1 MTKSP
6 IAEQPREAD
15 VVVVGS
21 GHNGLVAAAY
31 LAKAGLDVLVVEAAP
46 TAGGMTSTNPFEPE
60 APEYMINE
68 ASIQAS
74 LFRTTTIDADLD
86 LSRKYGLR
94 QTVIDPAHFQLA
106 ADGSSLGLWRDPRRT
121 AAELE
126 YFSKKDARALLELY
140 DVIDAAVE
148 IGLPMMQTNVTQPE
162 VKKILKAAKGAVK
175 NRKQM
180 AALGRWMTSSQA
192 EAIEESFEHDMIRAP
207 LLTSLPF
214 MPFDADLSGWSLIY
228 LGVLSKY
235 GVAMFH
241 GGTGSLPRALMGV
254 IRDHG
259 GDIITSSPVEEIIVA
274 NNRAT
279 GVRIRGGREI
289 RARRAVLTACSPK
302 TTLTRLLPRGILEP
316 KVQNA
321 ADHIPTK
328 KRGISDLKVN
338 VALSGRIDM
347 SKHEKWR
354 GDGIDLRVACNCYHT
369 YEQALEAARSCVR
382 GQVPE
387 AIPGL
392 AQVTN
397 AFDPSMSPEGKDLWW
412 FWSGLAPSIPEEGW
426 DVARKQI
433 TDSVIKD
440 ADEYY
445 KGVDELQVAVRP
457 LVMPD
462 IEERFWAID
471 GSVYHV
477 DPTIARFGPNKPV
490 VGLSGYTT
498 PVDGLFLTGSG
509 THPVAGISG
518 MPGQNAAR
526 TMLKQLAR
534 EDKGG
539 RFAAL
544 ADRRRAEKERKRR
557 EQAVRDRGYDY
568 TSGQDDPFPTT
579 PVGTAVATRKA
590 EIERANG
597 GA

>member
-1 MTKSP
+1 MNQSLP
-6 IAEQPREAD
+6 PREAD

-31 LAKAGLDVLVVEAAP
+31 LAKAGLDVVVVEASA
-46 TAGGMTSTNPFEPE
+46 TAGGMTATNSFAPE
-60 APEYMINE
+60 APEYTINE

-74 LFRTTTIDADLD
+74 LFRTTTITRDLE
-86 LSRKYGLR
+86 LATKHGLR

-106 ADGSSLGLWRDPRRT
+106 ADGSSLGLWRDPRKT

-126 YFSKKDARALLELY
+126 KFSRKDARALLELY
-140 DVIDAAVE
+140 EVIEAATE
-148 IGLPMMQTNVTQPE
+148 IGLPMMQTNVTRPE
-162 VKKILKAAKGAVK
+162 LMKVFKTLKGVAK
-175 NRKQM
+175 NRKQ
-180 AALGRWMTSSQA
+180 LSNIGRWMTSSQA
-192 EAIEESFEHDMIRAP
+192 EAIEDSFEHDMIRAP

-214 MPFDADLSGWSLIY
+214 MPFDADMSGWSLIY

-241 GGTGSLPRALMGV
+241 GGTGSLPKAL
-254 IRDHG
+254 IASITSNG
-259 GDIITSSPVEEIIVA
+259 GRIYTSSPVEQLVMTGE
-274 NNRAT
+274 RCT
-279 GVRIRGGREI
+279 GVRLVGGHEIVAKRG
-289 RARRAVLTACSPK
+289 VLTAMSPR
-302 TTLTRLLPRGILEP
+302 TTLSRLLPKGVLTH
-316 KVQNA
+316 KQQNA

-369 YEQALEAARSCVR
+369 YEQALEAARACVR
-382 GQVPE
+382 GQVPD

-412 FWSGLAPSIPEEGW
+412 FWSGLAPSIPEDGW
-426 DVARKQI
+426 DVARKKI
-433 TDSVIKD
+433 TESVIKD

-445 KGVDELQVAVRP
+445 KGVEDLQVAVRP
-457 LVMPD
+457 LVLPD

-477 DPTIARFGPNKPV
+477 DPTLSRFGPNKPV
-490 VGLSGYTT
+490 IGFAGYKT
-498 PVDGLFLTGSG
+498 PVPGLFLTGSG

-526 TMLKQLAR
+526 TMLKEFGK

-539 RFAAL
+539 RFAESRA
-544 ADRRRAEKERKRR
+544 RRAREKELR
-557 EQAVRDRGYDY
+557 ENPYGN
-568 TSGQDDPFPTT
+568 GQDDPWP
-579 PVGTAVATRKA
+579 A
-590 EIERANG
+590 ELASS
-597 GA
+597 

>member
-1 MTKSP
+1 MPQTD
-6 IAEQPREAD
+6 QTPREAD

-31 LAKAGLDVLVVEAAP
+31 LAKAGLDVLVVEASP
-46 TAGGMTSTNPFEPE
+46 TAGGMTATNPFPE
-60 APEYMINE
+60 APEYMMNE

-74 LFRTTTIDADLD
+74 LFRTTTIDRDLE
-86 LSRKYGLR
+86 LSSRYGLR

-106 ADGSSLGLWRDPRRT
+106 ADGSSLGLWRDPRKT

-140 DVIDAAVE
+140 EVIDAAVE
-148 IGLPMMQTNVTQPE
+148 LGLPMMQTSPTKPEITNV
-162 VKKILKAAKGAVK
+162 LKSAKGLVK

-241 GGTGSLPRALMGV
+241 GGTGSLPKALIKV
-254 IRDHG
+254 IRDNG
-259 GDIITSSPVEEIIVA
+259 GDVITSSPVEEILVA

-279 GVRIRGGREI
+279 GVRIAGGAEI
-289 RARRAVLTACSPK
+289 KARRAVLTACSPK
-302 TTLTRLLPRGILEP
+302 TTLTRLLPRGVLEP
-316 KVQNA
+316 RIQNA

-354 GDGIDLRVACNCYHT
+354 GDGIDLRIACNCYHT
-369 YEQALEAARSCVR
+369 YEQALAAARSCVR
-382 GQVPE
+382 GQVPD

-412 FWSGLAPSIPEEGW
+412 FWSGLAPSIPEDGW

-433 TDSVIKD
+433 TDSVIRD
-440 ADEYY
+440 ADEFY
-445 KGVDELQVAVRP
+445 KGVDEMQVAVRP

-477 DPTIARFGPNKPV
+477 DPTLSRFGPNKPV
-490 VGLSGYTT
+490 IGLAGYKT

-526 TMLKQLAR
+526 TMLKQFGM

-539 RFAAL
+539 RIGTLKSKL
-544 ADRRRAEKERKRR
+544 ARDRRRGG
-557 EQAVRDRGYDY
+557 DDY
-568 TSGQDDPFPTT
+568 SSGQNDPFP
-579 PVGTAVATRKA
+579 GR
-590 EIERANG
+590 
-597 GA
+597 